1 MAKTFYLSLVL
12 PQKPLLPAAA
22 KCAVNLCMSRV
33 ICASTCINSVS
44 LDHLIS

>member
-22 KCAVNLCMSRV
+22 KFVNTLGKFLENSMKNMYTDNRV
-33 ICASTCINSVS
+33 
-44 LDHLIS
+44 